1 MSQLGIWSITPDG
14 PVRSA
19 RVRIGLER
27 YLQDWIERDPRML
40 PDDLTIVGR
49 EVTLGEHRLD
59 LLAISRTGQ
68 WVVIEL
74 KEGELYRQTLMQVLD
89 YTAKVAAMPAD
100 DLLRK
105 LNRGDDVARG
115 RAAELLAAETG
126 GGDDGAGGTGAGRD
140 VVAMVVGTTVDP
152 GLERMASFLGSY
164 AVPIRVVTFDV
175 FETAGGGRL
184 LVREVEDAVETAEPR
199 ARARTTYSVAAV
211 RELAEGM
218 GSGGLLD
225 EVIEAGRD
233 LGLYVRP
240 WQQSITLTPPDRG
253 KRTLFHVRPVAGGRL
268 QMGWF
273 PENLTDL
280 YGLSQADVEET
291 VGRFRLWGVFAEGEV
306 RELIGAIAE
315 LMRRTQGLEGGT
327 LGP

>member
-14 PVRSA
+14 PVRSD

-40 PDDLTIVGR
+40 PEDLTIVGR

-89 YTAKVAAMPAD
+89 YTAKVATMPAD

-115 RAAELLAAETG
+115 RAAELLASEAI
-126 GGDDGAGGTGAGRD
+126 GDDGAGGTGTGRD

-152 GLERMASFLGSY
+152 GLERMATFLGSY

-184 LVREVEDAVETAEPR
+184 LVREVEDAVENAEPR
-199 ARARTTYSVAAV
+199 ARAKTTYSVTAV

-218 GSGGLLD
+218 GSGGVLD
-225 EVIEAGRD
+225 EVIEAGRAM
-233 LGLYVRP
+233 GLYVRP
-240 WQQSITLTPPDRG
+240 YQMSISLTPPDRG
-253 KRTLFHVRPVAGGRL
+253 KPTLFNVRPMAGGRL
-268 QMGWF
+268 QMGWLAD
-273 PENLTDL
+273 NLTN
-280 YGLSQADVEET
+280 YCSLSQADVDET
-291 VGRFRLWGVFAEGEV
+291 VGRLANWGVFGEDEV
-306 RELIGAIAE
+306 RAFLEALQA
-315 LMRRTQGLEGGT
+315 LMGRAQGPADGVDMR
-327 LGP
+327 

>member
-89 YTAKVAAMPAD
+89 YTAKVATMPAD

-115 RAAELLAAETG
+115 RAAELLASEAS
-126 GGDDGAGGTGAGRD
+126 GDDGAGGTGAGRD
-140 VVAMVVGTTVDP
+140 VVAMVVGTTVDS
-152 GLERMASFLGSY
+152 GL
-164 AVPIRVVTFDV
+164 
-175 FETAGGGRL
+175 
-184 LVREVEDAVETAEPR
+184 
-199 ARARTTYSVAAV
+199 
-211 RELAEGM
+211 
-218 GSGGLLD
+218 
-225 EVIEAGRD
+225 
-233 LGLYVRP
+233 
-240 WQQSITLTPPDRG
+240 
-253 KRTLFHVRPVAGGRL
+253 
-268 QMGWF
+268 
-273 PENLTDL
+273 
-280 YGLSQADVEET
+280 
-291 VGRFRLWGVFAEGEV
+291 
-306 RELIGAIAE
+306 
-315 LMRRTQGLEGGT
+315 
-327 LGP
+327 